1 MNGARRWTNAVR
13 PCWLLR
19 CAICVACLVNGF
31 TVAAAAESV
40 SVEAEGR
47 GALIL
52 VDARARIRAPRSLIW
67 DTLTDYERL
76 SDFIPGM
83 RVSRLIAR
91 RGSSA
96 IVEQKG
102 QAGFFIFSYP
112 IDVVVESVELP
123 PGVIEIHAVRGNV
136 RHLDGR
142 YLIERDPSDRES
154 HLLRWQGAIEPA
166 LALPSIITVPLV
178 RSSIRE
184 QFLGMVDEIERRNAR
199 RIAAVARGQ

>member
-1 MNGARRWTNAVR
+1 MDSSWSQR
-13 PCWLLR
+13 LLR
-19 CAICVACLVNGF
+19 CAIGVTCLMNGY
-31 TVAAAAESV
+31 TVAVAAESV

-52 VDARARIRAPRSLIW
+52 VDARARIQAPYSLIW

-76 SDFIPGM
+76 ADFIPGM

-102 QAGFFIFSYP
+102 QAGFFIFNYP

-154 HLLRWQGAIEPA
+154 HLLRWRGAIAPA
-166 LALPSIITVPLV
+166 LALPSIIMVPLV